1 MGKDQKALG
10 QTISKSVR
18 REALSRTAGERALA
32 QPLQDA
38 SLAVSNKTHLYLM
51 LSNSHSNQIIY
62 PIDTLAHMRNNVCTE
77 ALFTV
82 IGKNHK

>member
-1 MGKDQKALG
+1 
-10 QTISKSVR
+10 
-18 REALSRTAGERALA
+18 
-32 QPLQDA
+32 
-38 SLAVSNKTHLYLM
+38 M

-82 IGKNHK
+82 IGKKSQMSQMSINTALAKWALTMEYYAAVKKEGLYWYGTISEMYY